1 MSAEFIN
8 LFVRGCWLYSSISVR
23 CHWRANKRQQFL
35 SVFMSYSLKRAIM
48 CVYICVVVCY
58 VNKVVNSLL
67 ITSILMYLNTEHSVM
82 VTGFVMLFYAVNEGN
97 SEC

>member
-1 MSAEFIN
+1 
-8 LFVRGCWLYSSISVR
+8 
-23 CHWRANKRQQFL
+23 
-35 SVFMSYSLKRAIM
+35 M